1 MTTETLGLSVDDAAA
16 AFMTSWGAV
25 DALETEETSP
35 EASEPQ
41 DDVTPEEVTQEEG
54 VEDETTEEEVSEEP
68 TEEVSEDPDA
78 AEVEVRFGDEV
89 KAVTLKDL
97 KEKFIKAQAV
107 EETER
112 LVSETKAKVDAEGA
126 RYAAGLERMFKA
138 AEERFKPYAE
148 ADDLVLMKELSAEAF
163 AQYRKDKTEA
173 YQEYNF
179 FKAELDSTFHNLQ
192 TRQMETQRAAAE
204 AAIKVLTDPEKGIP
218 GWSPT
223 LYDEIRTHA
232 KSMGMAAQMV
242 DSIVDPAAIKL
253 LHDAMLYRKAQKA
266 AAEKV
271 VKKTFTPKKVI
282 KTTTPVT
289 NSTASK
295 PAKAQALSQ
304 LRKSGSV
311 DDAARA
317 FLAGWSDD

>member
-1 MTTETLGLSVDDAAA
+1 MTIETLGQSVDDAAD
-16 AFMTSWGAV
+16 AFMSSWGAA
-25 DALETEETSP
+25 DALEEETSP
-35 EASEPQ
+35 EAVEPQ
-41 DDVTPEEVTQEEG
+41 DAEAPEGDSQEDG
-54 VEDETTEEEVSEEP
+54 VEDGAEDEEAPEET

-78 AEVEVRFGDEV
+78 AEVEVQIGDEV

-97 KEKFIKAQAV
+97 KDKFIKAQSV

-112 LVSETKAKVDAEGA
+112 YVSEAKAKVDAEGA

-179 FKAELDSTFHNLQ
+179 FKAELDSTVQNLQ
-192 TRQMETQRAAAE
+192 TRQQETQRAAAE
-204 AAIKVLTDPEKGIP
+204 AAIKVLTDPKDGIP
-218 GWSPT
+218 GWSPA
-223 LYDEIRTHA
+223 LYNEIRSHA

-242 DSIVDPAAIKL
+242 DNIVDPAAIKL
-253 LHDAMLYRKAQKA
+253 LHDAMMYRKAQKA
-266 AAEKV
+266 VAEKV
-271 VKKTFTPKKVI
+271 TKKTFTPKKVI

-295 PAKAQALSQ
+295 PARAQALAKLQ
-304 LRKSGSV
+304 KSGSV
-311 DDAARA
+311 DDAANA
-317 FLAGWSDD
+317 FMAGWSDD